1 MRLSLSIESSTT
13 PPPMNHQRSLAMLEE
28 NMDEPS
34 SLSVHDHGISD
45 AGRYNISQILP
56 HRLATTRILGR
67 SQDWQGFPPKRPE
80 SQSRSRLSDTS
91 CDLLTKIKTV
101 SEG

>member
-13 PPPMNHQRSLAMLEE
+13 PPPMNHQRSLAMLAE

-34 SLSVHDHGISD
+34 SLSVHDHANSD

-67 SQDWQGFPPKRPE
+67 SQDWQGSPQKPRE
-80 SQSRSRLSDTS
+80 TQSQGRLSDR
-91 CDLLTKIKTV
+91 CRNLYMKFKLNR
-101 SEG
+101 